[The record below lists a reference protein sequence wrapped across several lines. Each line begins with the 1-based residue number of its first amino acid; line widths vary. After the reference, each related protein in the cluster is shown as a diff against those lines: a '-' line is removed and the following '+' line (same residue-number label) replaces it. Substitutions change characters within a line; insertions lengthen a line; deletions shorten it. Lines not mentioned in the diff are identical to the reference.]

1 MKRKLSLVV
10 GLVLAVATLI
20 IWTQKENTMAHA
32 SDYVIDRN
40 YYIVIRA
47 QGAWFNVMVNGITM
61 QMNSR
66 TEPFNTTMPIN
77 HLMQSDNN
85 RITYNFVP
93 IRGRDDQ
100 GETLFGPHGGFYVH
114 ISIES
119 INLETRARERIT
131 LVDARYDMETGELI
145 SNEKTIFETEPVYQ
159 QANMHTTG
167 DLRLKTG
174 FKFVDAQGP
183 DVPSQHL
190 IAEFHTTDRF
200 PRFHWLDEATVLED
214 TPELREGLRNAYRH
228 IHDLMERGDF
238 RGIRKLMDDR
248 WRHTAIAMNL
258 GRTADDFIRHG
269 EPHKD
274 YVKKQPDGSILRP
287 LHFDERG
294 TPLDQDH
301 LQFMAEG
308 RVVRLVPDPII
319 WQPPD
324 ARTTTRV
331 RFVFYVTEDLQWKVA
346 AIVAD

>member
-20 IWTQKENTMAHA
+20 IWNQKENTMAHA

-40 YYIVIRA
+40 YYIVVYS
-47 QGAWFNVMVNGITM
+47 QGAVFDVLINGITTHKETSPTPT
-61 QMNSR
+61 NF
-66 TEPFNTTMPIN
+66 TKPIN
-77 HLMQSDNN
+77 HLMQSDVNK
-85 RITYNFVP
+85 ITYNFSP
-93 IRGRDDQ
+93 IKGRDDA
-100 GETLFGPHGGFYVH
+100 GEIITAAHDRFNIH

-159 QANMHTTG
+159 QANMLTSG
-167 DLRLKTG
+167 ELKLKG
-174 FKFVDAQGP
+174 R
-183 DVPSQHL
+183 DVVVHGIASPLPSQHL
-190 IAEFHTTDRF
+190 IAEFHTSDRF

-258 GRTADDFIRHG
+258 GLTADDFIRHG

-324 ARTTTRV
+324 ARTTTRTG
-331 RFVFYVTEDLQWKVA
+331 FVFYVTEDLQWKVA